1 MNRNLTRDIFINNKS
16 ISFKSISVQK
26 CIDRERKK
34 KKKLK
39 GLEVGGGGSGGG
51 YGGSVVANRTTVV
64 ATIRRGKKN

>member
-1 MNRNLTRDIFINNKS
+1 MYRQGEK
-16 ISFKSISVQK
+16 
-26 CIDRERKK
+26 E